1 MKNFEGV
8 REGKKKQE
16 IKSNNQGHEA
26 VVKVQRE
33 KIQSGRN
40 EDKRFEGEGGV
51 RMQHQEKGARLISG
65 DIPAGG
71 VRGGSHTAARCGPPK
86 NQERSREG
94 SSRSE
99 SCQEL

>member
-1 MKNFEGV
+1 M
-8 REGKKKQE
+8 
-16 IKSNNQGHEA
+16 
-26 VVKVQRE
+26 VKVQRE

-51 RMQHQEKGARLISG
+51 RVQHQEKGARLSNEG
-65 DIPAGG
+65 IPDGG
-71 VRGGSHTAARCGPPK
+71 VRG
-86 NQERSREG
+86 ERHSAGRGRISKKSREG